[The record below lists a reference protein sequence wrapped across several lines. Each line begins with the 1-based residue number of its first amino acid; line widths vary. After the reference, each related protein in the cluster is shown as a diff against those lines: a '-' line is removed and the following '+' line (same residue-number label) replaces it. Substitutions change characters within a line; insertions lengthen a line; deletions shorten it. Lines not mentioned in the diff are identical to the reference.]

1 MKRTSITILF
11 IFLFA
16 GALGLTLFTEAKK
29 INADVAAGNLA
40 FAAQD
45 YETALQHYSAAHP
58 QAPGQAEPLY
68 NAANVYYRQQ
78 MLDKAQQS
86 LEQAL
91 AQPHKTIEEFIRFNL
106 GNVAYLAKQFD
117 AAVTQ
122 YESVLR
128 IDPADQSAKYNLELA
143 LLQQQDQQNQQQKDQ
158 QNQQAS
164 QQQDQQDQ
172 QQNQPGQQDQQ
183 QNQQGQQ
190 GQQDQQENQQGQQG
204 QQDQQQNGQGQQGQP
219 QDQQSQQGQ
228 QDQLQ
233 NGQGQQGQ
241 PQDQQGQPDKQQN
254 QQGQSGQPQNQ
265 QSGQQ
270 DQSGQPHDQQPGQP
284 DGQVAGMGSQQG
296 LTMEQARQLLAA
308 IAGNS
313 KTLLQQ
319 LQMYYYIPGVT
330 PEKDW

>member
-16 GALGLTLFTEAKK
+16 GALGLTLSTEAKK
-29 INADVAAGNLA
+29 INAEVAAGNRA

-45 YETALQHYSAAHP
+45 YDTALQHYSAAQP

-68 NAANVYYRQQ
+68 NAANVFYRQQ
-78 MLDKAQQS
+78 TLDKAQQS

-106 GNVAYLAKQFD
+106 GNVAYLGKQFD

-122 YESVLR
+122 YESALR

-143 LLQQQDQQNQQQKDQ
+143 LLQQQDQQNQPQKDQ
-158 QNQQAS
+158 QNQQ
-164 QQQDQQDQ
+164 QDQQS
-172 QQNQPGQQDQQ
+172 QQDQQ

-190 GQQDQQENQQGQQG
+190 NQQQDQQS
-204 QQDQQQNGQGQQGQP
+204 QQDQQQNQQGQQSQQ
-219 QDQQSQQGQ
+219 QDQQSQQDQQPNQQQGQ
-228 QDQLQ
+228 PGQPQ
-233 NGQGQQGQ
+233 NQQGQQGQ
-241 PQDQQGQPDKQQN
+241 PQDQQGQQN
-254 QQGQSGQPQNQ
+254 QPQDQQGQSGQPQNPQPEQ
-265 QSGQQ
+265 QG
-270 DQSGQPHDQQPGQP
+270 QSGQPQDPQPTQP
-284 DGQVAGMGSQQG
+284 DGQVAGLGPQQG

>member
-16 GALGLTLFTEAKK
+16 GALGLTLFTESKK
-29 INADVAAGNLA
+29 INAEVASGNRA

-45 YETALQHYSAAHP
+45 YDTALQHYTAAQP

-68 NAANVYYRQQ
+68 NAANVFYRQQ
-78 MLDKAQQS
+78 TLDKAQQS

-106 GNVAYLAKQFD
+106 GNVAYLGKQFN

-122 YESVLR
+122 YESALR

-158 QNQQAS
+158 QNPQQDQQDQQDQQQN

-172 QQNQPGQQDQQ
+172 QQNQQQDQQGQQDQQ
-183 QNQQGQQ
+183 QNQQ
-190 GQQDQQENQQGQQG
+190 DQQN
-204 QQDQQQNGQGQQGQP
+204 QQQNGQGQQDQP
-219 QDQQSQQGQ
+219 
-228 QDQLQ
+228 
-233 NGQGQQGQ
+233 
-241 PQDQQGQPDKQQN
+241 QN

-265 QSGQQ
+265 QPDQQ
-270 DQSGQPHDQQPGQP
+270 GQSGQPQNQQPGQP
-284 DGQVAGMGSQQG
+284 DGQVAGIQPQQG